1 MEPEGC
7 VVVVPIVEDWNWIPR
22 ELYDEGTSIINASP
36 KAWTAILA
44 ILVGVM
50 LTAWYEMPRHIL
62 KEAPKWSWPILLPLS
77 LWPAFVAV
85 VFGGVALS
93 ALILVVSG
101 RIICSWC

>member
-1 MEPEGC
+1 M
-7 VVVVPIVEDWNWIPR
+7 EDWNWIPR
-22 ELYDEGTSIINASP
+22 ELDDEGKSIMNASA
-36 KAWTAILA
+36 KEWTAILA

-50 LTAWYEMPRHIL
+50 LTAWHEMPRNIL

-101 RIICSWC
+101 RIICSCCSRMAA